1 MDIKLMP
8 EKYKTGEGLDGQTG
22 QAILSLAEKISSRA
36 NLWLWLSVGLLL
48 LVVLVSLGLW
58 GYRLNLEK
66 KSTSLSGQIE
76 QLESKRDLEL
86 EAEFSRLNST
96 IENLKKIFA
105 KRIYPSKVLALL
117 EELTLPQVQFTD
129 LSIDF
134 IQSTFDLK
142 ARAVDY
148 DVIAKQV
155 VVFESDE
162 RVKSISFSQVNM
174 DEEGGVSSDFS
185 IELSPSFLLSQ

>member
-1 MDIKLMP
+1 MP
-8 EKYKTGEGLDGQTG
+8 DRYKTREGLDGQTG
-22 QAILSLAEKISSRA
+22 QAGVSLVEKISSRA

-48 LVVLVSLGLW
+48 LVALSSLGLW
-58 GYRLNLEK
+58 GYRMNLEK
-66 KSTSLSGQIE
+66 EKTSLAEQIE
-76 QLESKRDLEL
+76 ERESKRDLEL

-105 KRIYPSKVLALL
+105 KRIYPSRVLTLL

-142 ARAVDY
+142 ARAIDY
-148 DVIAKQV
+148 DAIAKQV
-155 VVFESDE
+155 VIFESDE
-162 RVKSISFSQVNM
+162 RVKSVSFSQVNM
-174 DEEGGVSSDFS
+174 DEGGGVSSDFS
-185 IELSPSFLLSQ
+185 IELSPNFLLSQ